1 MEKLTC
7 YAISRRALQLLAPPT
22 QGNLPE
28 TWFNWLGAKP
38 KGRAANISRIT
49 QIPDTYNKPEI
60 VQWERDARSMGY
72 DTCLILTLDD
82 PLMAIQFF
90 NFLDTE
96 ESVSPE
102 MRLVTLGTHPAAKE
116 SNAELLDDLREPDVF
131 LMTSFTRLRRG
142 GVNLSDTAYANIP
155 ARDWWMLA
163 CEFKRWASL
172 MYPAEAAA
180 PHPDHPAMYDLNK
193 WTVYSRRPDNA
204 GIFKVPDTQLTS
216 AEFFEKDCNSGLAAV
231 ANGIGSLDKPWC
243 AETVGSD
250 IADWSLEALAAYQ
263 LGPKGEAPKIEK
275 VYPLRQAPTCG
286 VAVTNTHQ
294 VIPYGGFA
302 SLIPEHQWAW
312 DSGEVK
318 AAITERVRTSQLVSS
333 PVIGWLHAQMRW
345 VREGVSGIS
354 VHGGVVAS
362 AAHKT
367 TAKKTLPAKIV
378 APFSYRWLQEY
389 DDDHRVAFELIHDG
403 SVLKLIATTGAPFD
417 TDTFTKLRYGG
428 EDFDHLMYPLT
439 ASIFERT
446 EYGAVWL
453 CNNYPLKRQ
462 DMENF
467 TRNENERGFC
477 VC

>member
-142 GVNLSDTAYANIP
+142 WGVNLSDTAYANIP

-193 WTVYSRRPDNA
+193 WNVYSRRPDNA

-231 ANGIGSLDKPWC
+231 ANGLGSLDNPWS
-243 AETVGSD
+243 AETVGAD
-250 IADWSLEALAAYQ
+250 ISTWSLQALPDVKARAD
-263 LGPKGEAPKIEK
+263 GVIPKVTK
-275 VYPLRQAPTCG
+275 VYPLRQAPICG
-286 VAVTNTHQ
+286 V
-294 VIPYGGFA
+294 VILDNGEILPYGGFA

-318 AAITERVRTSQLVSS
+318 AAIQKVNS
-333 PVIGWLHAQMRW
+333 
-345 VREGVSGIS
+345 
-354 VHGGVVAS
+354 
-362 AAHKT
+362 
-367 TAKKTLPAKIV
+367 
-378 APFSYRWLQEY
+378 LQ
-389 DDDHRVAFELIHDG
+389 I
-403 SVLKLIATTGAPFD
+403 T
-417 TDTFTKLRYGG
+417 
-428 EDFDHLMYPLT
+428 
-439 ASIFERT
+439 
-446 EYGAVWL
+446 
-453 CNNYPLKRQ
+453 
-462 DMENF
+462 
-467 TRNENERGFC
+467 
-477 VC
+477 